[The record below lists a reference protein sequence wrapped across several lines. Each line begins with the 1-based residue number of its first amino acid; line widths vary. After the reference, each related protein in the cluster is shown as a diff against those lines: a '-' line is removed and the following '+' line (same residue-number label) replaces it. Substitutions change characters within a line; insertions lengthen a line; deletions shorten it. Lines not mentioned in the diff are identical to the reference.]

1 MKNYS
6 FKLGIYDG
14 DKEVSQTELS
24 YEEVMSVIS
33 SFPDSQSNEALFEY
47 AASHASSAVR
57 EHVASKDN
65 LSRKA
70 VDILSAD
77 KSIDV
82 LRSLV
87 RSSSF
92 RKNASDKLLIDLIH
106 LDFEIARSIAD
117 CYEQFD
123 MADSAKLMDALLEAT
138 DPAILTSLV
147 GNYSTPKRVIKE
159 LANNSDPYVAYM
171 AKDRLKS

>member
-14 DKEVSQTELS
+14 DKEVFQGELS
-24 YEEVMSVIS
+24 YEEMMSVIS
-33 SFPDSQSNEALFEY
+33 SCTDSQSNQALFEF
-47 AASHASSAVR
+47 AASHPSSTVR
-57 EHVASKDN
+57 EYVASKDN
-65 LSRKA
+65 LSTKA
-70 VDILSAD
+70 VEILSAD
-77 KSIDV
+77 KSINV

-87 RSSSF
+87 RSASF
-92 RKNASDKLLIDLIH
+92 RKNASDKLLIELIN

-123 MADSAKLMDALLEAT
+123 IADSEKLIAALLEAT

-159 LANNSDPYVAYM
+159 LANNSDPYVANM

>member
-14 DKEVSQTELS
+14 DKEVFQGVLS
-24 YEEVMSVIS
+24 YEEVTSVIS
-33 SFPDSQSNEALFEY
+33 SCEDSQSNQVLFEF
-47 AASHASSAVR
+47 AASHPSSTVR
-57 EHVASKDN
+57 ESVASKDN
-65 LSRKA
+65 LSSKT
-70 VDILSAD
+70 VEILSAD
-77 KSIDV
+77 KSINV

-87 RSSSF
+87 RSSAF
-92 RKNASDKLLIDLIH
+92 RKNASDKLLIDFIH

-123 MADSAKLMDALLEAT
+123 MADSAKLIAALLEST
-138 DPAILTSLV
+138 DPAILTSLL
-147 GNYSTPKRVIKE
+147 GNYSTPKKVIKE
-159 LANNSDPYVAYM
+159 LVNNSDPYVANM